1 METIDNKNMAPTAN
15 EEVREHGLTKSEF
28 GVIWQS
34 IRLKATDEYTVP
46 PEILQ
51 VNGSTIG
58 TLGNFSASTGKAKSK
73 KTFNVSAI
81 VAAALSNS
89 EVLRYTAAFPE
100 DKRKVLYI
108 DTEQSKYHCQKV
120 LKRILQLAGFPT
132 DQDCPNLIFVA
143 LREQSPEQRRTII
156 DYMLYKMKGIGLVV
170 IDGIRD
176 LMYDINNP
184 TESTEIINLL
194 MQWSSQYNLHIHTVL
209 HLNKGD
215 DNTRGHIGSELNNK
229 AETVLQITKNIDD
242 SNMSEVKAMFIR
254 DKEFA
259 PFAFRID
266 NNGLPGYVEGYKAE
280 LARRDKKMHFSRLTE
295 EQHREAIESV
305 VGDNV
310 PLGYSKMIN
319 LLMDGYSNIGYSR
332 GRNTIISLL
341 RYLIE
346 MGLILKTDKAYQYV
360 PQKQELEK
368 QPEET
373 DDDGLV

>member
-89 EVLRYTAAFPE
+89 EVLRYTAAFPD

-120 LKRILQLAGFPT
+120 MKRILQLAGLQT
-132 DQDCPNLIFVA
+132 DQECSNLIFVA
-143 LREQSPEQRRTII
+143 LREQSPEMRRTII

-184 TESTEIINLL
+184 TESTQIINML
-194 MQWSSQYNLHIHTVL
+194 MQWSSEYNLHIHTVL

-215 DNTRGHIGSELNNK
+215 DNTRGHIGTELNNK
-229 AETVLQITKNIDD
+229 AETVLQITKSQTDPNI
-242 SNMSEVKAMFIR
+242 SEVKAMHIR
-254 DKEFA
+254 DKEFD
-259 PFAFRID
+259 PFAFCVNAD
-266 NNGLPGYVEGYKAE
+266 SLPE
-280 LARRDKKMHFSRLTE
+280 LVGDYEFDKKDSKRQSLTDLS
-295 EQHREAIESV
+295 EQEHREALSKV
-305 VGDNV
+305 FADGDIPGYGNLIDA
-310 PLGYSKMIN
+310 LGEAYTS
-319 LLMDGYSNIGYSR
+319 IGYSR
-332 GRNTIISLL
+332 GRNTLVALNKWLIANGYIVKKDKKYSLAQGV
-341 RYLIE
+341 Y
-346 MGLILKTDKAYQYV
+346 KT
-360 PQKQELEK
+360 E
-368 QPEET
+368 
-373 DDDGLV
+373 

>member
-1 METIDNKNMAPTAN
+1 MEGTETKNTTPTATN
-15 EEVREHGLTKSEF
+15 EVREHGLTKSEF
-28 GVIWQS
+28 SVIWQS
-34 IRLKATDEYTVP
+34 IRLKATDEYAVP

-81 VAAALSNS
+81 VAAALSNG

-120 LKRILQLAGFPT
+120 MKRILLLAGLPT

-184 TESTEIINLL
+184 TESTQIINML
-194 MQWSSQYNLHIHTVL
+194 MQWSSLYNLHIHTVL

-215 DNTRGHIGSELNNK
+215 DNTRGHIGTELNNK
-229 AETVLQITKNIDD
+229 AETVLQITKSQTDANI
-242 SNMSEVKAMFIR
+242 SEVKAMHIR
-254 DKEFA
+254 DKEFE
-259 PFAFRID
+259 PFAFRINAD
-266 NNGLPGYVEGYKAE
+266 SLPE
-280 LARRDKKMHFSRLTE
+280 LVADYDFDKKDSKRVSLTE
-295 EQHREAIESV
+295 LPESEHKKALLKAFA
-305 VGDNV
+305 NCESQ
-310 PLGYSKMIN
+310 GYTQLIPSLI
-319 LLMDGYSNIGYSR
+319 DAYASTGYSR
-332 GRNTIISLL
+332 GRNTIVALNKWLMTNGYIV
-341 RYLIE
+341 
-346 MGLILKTDKAYQYV
+346 KTDKKYSLAQGVYM
-360 PQKQELEK
+360 
-368 QPEET
+368 EEQSKP
-373 DDDGLV
+373 DEEE

>member
-1 METIDNKNMAPTAN
+1 METLDNKNMAPGAN

-46 PEILQ
+46 PEILQVNGSPEILQ

-89 EVLRYTAAFPE
+89 EVLRYTAAFPD

-120 LKRILQLAGFPT
+120 MKRILQLAGLQT
-132 DQDCPNLIFVA
+132 DQECPNLIFVA
-143 LREQSPEQRRTII
+143 LREQSPEMRRTII

-184 TESTEIINLL
+184 TESTRPPDYQEPDR
-194 MQWSSQYNLHIHTVL
+194 SQYQ
-209 HLNKGD
+209 
-215 DNTRGHIGSELNNK
+215 RGQGN
-229 AETVLQITKNIDD
+229 
-242 SNMSEVKAMFIR
+242 
-254 DKEFA
+254 
-259 PFAFRID
+259 
-266 NNGLPGYVEGYKAE
+266 
-280 LARRDKKMHFSRLTE
+280 
-295 EQHREAIESV
+295 
-305 VGDNV
+305 
-310 PLGYSKMIN
+310 
-319 LLMDGYSNIGYSR
+319 
-332 GRNTIISLL
+332 
-341 RYLIE
+341 
-346 MGLILKTDKAYQYV
+346 AY
-360 PQKQELEK
+360 P
-368 QPEET
+368 
-373 DDDGLV
+373 

>member
-1 METIDNKNMAPTAN
+1 MMDITTLGNQRIDQKTFEQLLKHIKLKVT
-15 EEVREHGLTKSEF
+15 EEYAF
-28 GVIWQS
+28 
-34 IRLKATDEYTVP
+34 P
-46 PEILQ
+46 PEIITC
-51 VNGSTIG
+51 GGATIA
-58 TLGNFSASTGKAKSK
+58 TLGNFSASVGKPKSK

-81 VAAALSNS
+81 VAAAISGKEILGYKAH
-89 EVLRYTAAFPE
+89 LPE
-100 DKRKVLYI
+100 DKKKILYI
-108 DTEQSKYHCQKV
+108 DTEQSKYHCHKV
-120 LKRILQLAGFPT
+120 LERILKLA
-132 DQDCPNLIFVA
+132 NLPLNKESGLIDFFV
-143 LREQSPEQRRTII
+143 LREYTPEQRRDII
-156 DYMLYKMKGIGLVV
+156 TLALRGDSRYGLVV
-170 IDGIRD
+170 IDGVRD
-176 LMYDINNP
+176 LLRDINNP
-184 TESTEIINLL
+184 SEALDIINDL
-194 MQWSSQYNLHIHTVL
+194 MRWSSFYDLHIHTVL

-360 PQKQELEK
+360 PQKQKLEK

-373 DDDGLV
+373 DEDGLV